1 MTNAARTVLGRVA
14 PATGEI
20 DLLLAALAPADDAAA
35 AWRRWRVDHD
45 LDGAHGRAHDVF
57 PAVAANLS
65 ADELGEDAGRLA
77 GIRRRTWATNQLRFQ
92 VVGAALDL
100 LQPLDETPIVVK
112 GVALATT
119 AYPHV
124 GDRSMG
130 DIDLVVGPDLFDEA
144 FDLLAAAGWREGPS
158 SRRASY
164 AHALSVFD
172 AEGNE
177 IDLHRWVMF
186 PRFCRTPETWS
197 ERAVSI
203 EVAGRPCRRFAFAD
217 ELVFAV
223 VHGVGPEF
231 TSSIRWPI
239 DAARLIDR
247 AAGSSVPETDRAA
260 FWNDVVDSADE
271 LEVGVPVAEALS
283 FCAEHLGIAVPSN
296 TLQALRTAAT
306 GRVVRLEWEMQ
317 KRGVPR
323 AERIRPFIDTE
334 RAAGRRP
341 SPRAYVSGR
350 LAAAREGGGGA
361 EVIRRRLEKARRVVT
376 SRRQWRRSW

>member
-1 MTNAARTVLGRVA
+1 
-14 PATGEI
+14 
-20 DLLLAALAPADDAAA
+20 
-35 AWRRWRVDHD
+35 
-45 LDGAHGRAHDVF
+45 
-57 PAVAANLS
+57 
-65 ADELGEDAGRLA
+65 
-77 GIRRRTWATNQLRFQ
+77 
-92 VVGAALDL
+92 
-100 LQPLDETPIVVK
+100 VVK

-130 DIDLVVGPDLFDEA
+130 DIDLVVGPDQFDTA
-144 FDLLAAAGWREGPS
+144 LDLLAAAGWSEGPS

-186 PRFCRTPETWS
+186 PRFCRTPEAWS
-197 ERAVSI
+197 ERAVPF

-231 TSSIRWPI
+231 TSSIRWSI
-239 DAARLIDR
+239 DAARLIER
-247 AAGSSVPETDRAA
+247 AAGPMASATERVS
-260 FWNDVVDSADE
+260 FWGDVVAAADE
-271 LEVGVPVAEALS
+271 LEVGVPVADALS
-283 FCAEHLGIAVPSN
+283 FCAEHLAVPVPRE
-296 TLQALRTAAT
+296 TLAALRASAT
-306 GRVVRLEWEMQ
+306 DRVVRLEWEMQ
-317 KRGVPR
+317 KRGIPR

-341 SPRAYVSGR
+341 SIRRYVRGR
-350 LAAAREGGGGA
+350 VDAARQGGGGA
-361 EVIRRRLEKARRVVT
+361 DMVRRRFDKATRVIT
-376 SRRQWRRSW
+376 SRQQWRRSW